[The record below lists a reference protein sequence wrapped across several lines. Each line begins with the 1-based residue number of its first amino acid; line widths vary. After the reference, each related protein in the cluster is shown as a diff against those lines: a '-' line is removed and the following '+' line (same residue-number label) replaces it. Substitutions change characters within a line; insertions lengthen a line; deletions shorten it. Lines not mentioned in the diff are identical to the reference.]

1 MEVILQL
8 ISVGVLTT
16 RGVQNWPTVF
26 VKCFWIPGVKAL
38 QYKLSFLLAGA
49 LSSSQIPSKK
59 IQF

>member
-26 VKCFWIPGVKAL
+26 VKCFWIPGVKAP
-38 QYKLSFLLAGA
+38 QYKLS
-49 LSSSQIPSKK
+49 
-59 IQF
+59 